1 MSDNVPEKKKT
12 DTVYDLLAAN
22 AKAIKNVLPKHL
34 TPERALRLAYTAIQQ
49 NPKIGQCS
57 QASIFNAVVEAS
69 MLGLEIGGPI
79 GHAHIMPFKNKAG
92 FYEAKFIPGYKGY
105 MDLAYRS
112 ALVTN
117 FSFHPVYEKDQFKY
131 SYGLRPALEHIPSE
145 DENPGPLKYAYAV
158 IHYKTGGFDF
168 EVVDKRIIAA
178 TKARSP
184 AAKTSF
190 SPWNTEDEWVMW
202 CKTAVRRLAKRV
214 PQSPELQRAAML
226 EELAEAGFSQGLRHV
241 DDAINVDFKVTSSSD
256 LTEKIKAAGEEKQES
271 QATEKPPDE
280 EPDYKELCKQAFG
293 ADDQNMIV
301 AMQFFALSNLPT
313 SKKAAKE
320 LWEKYQSLTK
330 G

>member
-1 MSDNVPEKKKT
+1 MTEQMPEKRKT

-57 QASIFNAVVEAS
+57 QVSIFNAVVEAS

-79 GHAHIMPFKNKAG
+79 GHAHIVPYKG
-92 FYEAKFIPGYKGY
+92 EAKFIPGYKGY

-112 ALVTN
+112 GLVTN

-131 SYGLRPALEHIPSE
+131 SYGLRPTLEHIPCE
-145 DENPGPLKYAYAV
+145 DEDPGYLKYAYAV
-158 IHYKTGGFDF
+158 VHYKTGGFDF
-168 EVVDKRIIAA
+168 EVVDKRIIESV
-178 TKARSP
+178 KKRSP
-184 AAKTSF
+184 GAKSNF
-190 SPWNTEDEWVMW
+190 SPWNTEDVWVMW

-226 EELAEAGFSQGLRHV
+226 EELAEAGMSQGLRHV

-256 LTEKIKAAGEEKQES
+256 LTEKIKAAGDTKPEPQT
-271 QATEKPPDE
+271 TETPPDE
-280 EPDYKELCKQAFG
+280 EPDYKELCKQTFG
-293 ADDQNMIV
+293 TDDQNMIV

-320 LWEKYQSLTK
+320 LWEKYQSIKK